1 MEDKKCT
8 LTFKGNSLKV
18 DLKGTWQKVDI
29 DLCYREMLRQL
40 RKHLLELK
48 KEQEQL
54 NLNLKEE

>member
-18 DLKGTWQKVDI
+18 DLKGIWQRLDI

-40 RKHLLELK
+40 PKHLLKLK

-54 NLNLKEE
+54 NLNFKEE

>member
-18 DLKGTWQKVDI
+18 DLKGIWRKVDI

-40 RKHLLELK
+40 PKHLFKLK